1 MTRHD
6 TRMELTK
13 DEVTLLLRCV
23 YTVLDDHL
31 MEARRKELLLLM
43 DKLEYEYLNNSL
55 DEPLR

>member
-1 MTRHD
+1 
-6 TRMELTK
+6 MELTE

-43 DKLEYEYLNNSL
+43 DKLEYEYLNNLL